1 MCIDIFH
8 SVVNQWKAV
17 LHLVELLKAHLIRNP
32 EFLIAELAISRLFD
46 LLVPV
51 EDFFTIRHLIPDQSC
66 HLYND
71 EQPVIKIRCK

>member
-17 LHLVELLKAHLIRNP
+17 LHLVELLKTPLIRDP
-32 EFLIAELAISRLFD
+32 EFLIAELSISRLFD

-51 EDFFTIRHLIPDQSC
+51 DDFLTVQHLIPDQFC

-71 EQPVIKIRCK
+71 EHPVIKIRCK